1 LIRIAKQFPQAL
13 HFQLRTAKEDM
24 MKRTSTLQASLAAE
38 SAQQQK
44 GDSESSTNQKAAMPT
59 ETTSSSSSTKDGT
72 PMETDNE
79 VKKETTDNAAGF
91 STEGTTQGDTQEKKD
106 PVTVKTEDSA
116 TDSSACQ
123 QNGLKNGSSSPT
135 LSQQQNIGAGML
147 NLNTGMQNISQ
158 GPGTPRGMA
167 PGQMSHP
174 GGQINPLDEIM
185 ATLKTGYPLL
195 ALSMET
201 MVDQIQLKFKPQADE
216 DMYRLVVALYN
227 EGAQVKLF

>member
-1 LIRIAKQFPQAL
+1 
-13 HFQLRTAKEDM
+13 
-24 MKRTSTLQASLAAE
+24 
-38 SAQQQK
+38 
-44 GDSESSTNQKAAMPT
+44 
-59 ETTSSSSSTKDGT
+59 
-72 PMETDNE
+72 METDNE
-79 VKKETTDNAAGF
+79 VKKETTDNAAGT

-106 PVTVKTEDSA
+106 SVTVKTEESA

-123 QNGLKNGSSSPT
+123 QNGLKNGSSSPA
-135 LSQQQNIGAGML
+135 LPQQQNIGAGML
-147 NLNTGMQNISQ
+147 NLNTGMQNIPQ
-158 GPGTPRGMA
+158 GPGTPRSMT

-174 GGQINPLDEIM
+174 GSQINPLDEIM

-227 EGAQVKLF
+227 EGAQVKLFNRVFINKYKSTLLLATIDKIE